1 MDSIQFV
8 KIVEAGKV
16 FGVEMIDMS
25 YVVVEVF
32 VVIKLFDAVTIHN
45 VDAFC
50 ALVFAVVVEVLAAAG
65 VFVAVVVVFT
75 AFQII
80 YVIPTA
86 YIAVVGKIPPALR
99 LSLLRQFWQFHC
111 ISFLFNQSYGMI
123 LRLLWPNLLACF
135 VLFCLFFL
143 V

>member
-1 MDSIQFV
+1 MQFV
-8 KIVEAGKV
+8 EIVEAGKM
-16 FGVEMIDMS
+16 FGVEMIDMR

-32 VVIKLFDAVTIHN
+32 VVIKLFDAVKIQD

-65 VFVAVVVVFT
+65 VFVVVAVVFT

-86 YIAVVGKIPPALR
+86 YIAVVRKIPLALW

-111 ISFLFNQSYGMI
+111 ISFLFSQ
-123 LRLLWPNLLACF
+123 L
-135 VLFCLFFL
+135 
-143 V
+143 